1 MGEFLKIRLIILAVC
16 AGLALLYVFAA
27 FPFAV
32 ARHSYSARRWR
43 SLDAQVAAGAAA
55 DASIGSANP
64 AGVLPLAIACDRKI
78 TAGDPGS
85 IAAWFGDVP
94 ADVDRAPEGEIP
106 KKLIITPGRDA
117 HLAKTEMEW
126 LGWEHESFLRDWGEI
141 LGESPDRWLRRVHDY
156 RWIGS
161 DPTKVRYLAVSRIRD
176 LTLSPSDGMPTRV
189 SLFVRVLEV
198 PAASTA
204 CEGTLVVPVHH
215 ASEGYYTE
223 VSGIAA
229 SPIIA
234 LCSAGGRIL
243 CDTVNKDYASR

>member
-1 MGEFLKIRLIILAVC
+1 MPQFLKVRLIILGVC
-16 AGLALLYVFAA
+16 AVLAILYVFAA

-32 ARHSYSARRWR
+32 ARHAYSAKRWH
-43 SLDAQVAAGAAA
+43 SLDAQVAAGKAA
-55 DASIGSANP
+55 DAEIGAANP
-64 AGVLPLAIACDRKI
+64 AGVQPLAIACDRKI

-94 ADVDRAPEGEIP
+94 ADADRAPEGEIP
-106 KKLIITPGRDA
+106 KKVIITPGPDA

-126 LGWEHESFLRDWGEI
+126 LSWEHESFFRDWEEI

-156 RWIGS
+156 RWYES

-189 SLFVRVLEV
+189 SLFVRVLDL
-198 PAASTA
+198 PSAATA
-204 CEGTLVVPVHH
+204 CEGTLVVPVQHR
-215 ASEGYYTE
+215 ASEGYSG

-229 SPIIA
+229 SPVIA
-234 LCSAGGRIL
+234 LCSAGGRTL
-243 CDTVNKDYASR
+243 CDAVNKDYASR